1 MTQPPFVADERNET
15 NNGTTCC
22 CSYLWPRLLPTFPQ
36 SAIIYHLPPEF
47 IYGCAFSCIVFFYTW
62 KPSVWLFF
70 LVTPTLSPLFF
81 LYFLLC
87 YLFITAL
94 KVIYYRCFQ
103 MWIYK
108 NSSKVEWIR
117 IDWFANIFQFS
128 HFTMLNIFRKPLR
141 DSLWIESRSLLFKKQ
156 KKTNWIKTRTNQL
169 IISLCQSSPSP
180 EFPI

>member
-117 IDWFANIFQFS
+117 IDWFANIFQLS
-128 HFTMLNIFRKPLR
+128 HFNAEHIQKTLAGFFVNRKQV
-141 DSLWIESRSLLFKKQ
+141 SFV
-156 KKTNWIKTRTNQL
+156 
-169 IISLCQSSPSP
+169 
-180 EFPI
+180 